1 MSTNPAMSISQTETA
16 DYSASLLTRLYVFAL
31 SGIAALLIGGQFIVQ
46 QSIFKNS
53 GDARI
58 INMAG
63 RQRSFSQRLAKCA
76 LAIDYAVNAQTAARY
91 TQELDL
97 AVKQCTLEHES
108 LQIGSDNVVVTQ
120 QYSPQ
125 MHLLFSKLEPPYQ
138 TMIKNAR
145 ALIAR
150 QRAEPFDGAHERSI
164 SRYTE
169 KILAEEP
176 IVLDGL
182 ENILSEIVQ
191 ECNRQSDDLAQTEIS
206 LLLATLLCLLLLG
219 FVIFRPA
226 IEQIRTIIR
235 AMEKMQN
242 RLDATISS
250 MGEGLFQ
257 VDKTGS
263 IGFANATFEK
273 LVGYSFIEIN
283 GKSIHEIL
291 HHVDTNHPRE
301 CSFVNATNFNNEVQI
316 TDDVFRHKDGTYF
329 PVQMVSSPIMR
340 RGERVGAVITFR
352 DVTERN
358 LLERRLNAQHAIT
371 LILQDADSVDQAL
384 PKILATLCQCFDVEA
399 GAVWFINPLKSA
411 LECVLVQHPPGNEF
425 DELDQVCKDHVFM
438 MNEGLPGRVWKL
450 KDALYIHNIAEKADL
465 VMRTSQLAKA
475 KLKSAFAFPIIQS
488 QKVLGVIEFFG
499 KELREPDEQLLTL
512 VASTSNQ
519 IGEFVQRKRT
529 EMHLVSSEATLN
541 AIINSMAE
549 GVIVADLTGK
559 FLLTNQAAKR
569 MHNTP
574 VAENNVTDWTKL
586 FTYYGA
592 DMRSP
597 LRYEDL
603 PLVRALRGE
612 SVDNMELFLQP
623 ISGKEG
629 VWLSATARLLGDEN
643 GDLIGGVVVMN
654 DVTERK
660 RTEQRLSE
668 FYSTVSHELRTPL
681 TSIKAALGLLEGGIA
696 GDLSTKAMQ
705 LVSVGRAESDR
716 LVRLINDI
724 LDVKKMEDGKFE
736 LQVVE
741 VDLAEL
747 IEKSVTGLDA
757 IIAQSDLTI
766 DISLD
771 APAIVMGDRDR
782 LTQVLYNLIS
792 NAIKFSPKG
801 STIKISV
808 AHEHDFMKISIA
820 DQGQG
825 IPADQ
830 MHLLFEMFQQLSVGE
845 NRPPGTG
852 LGLAICKKIVELHEG
867 RIGLESKVGEGS
879 VFWFE
884 LPVRKPSKVSS

>member
-1 MSTNPAMSISQTETA
+1 
-16 DYSASLLTRLYVFAL
+16 
-31 SGIAALLIGGQFIVQ
+31 
-46 QSIFKNS
+46 
-53 GDARI
+53 
-58 INMAG
+58 
-63 RQRSFSQRLAKCA
+63 
-76 LAIDYAVNAQTAARY
+76 
-91 TQELDL
+91 
-97 AVKQCTLEHES
+97 
-108 LQIGSDNVVVTQ
+108 
-120 QYSPQ
+120 
-125 MHLLFSKLEPPYQ
+125 LLFSKLEPPYQ

-529 EMHLVSSEATLN
+529 EMHLVSSEARLN

-629 VWLSATARLLGDEN
+629 IWLSATARLLGDEN

-654 DVTERK
+654 DITERK